1 MLKVKSLTVAIK
13 ERIILQDINLE
24 IRTGETHVLFGP
36 NGSGKSTL
44 LGTLAGFPR
53 YRVFEGQILFKGEDI
68 TYLPVYE
75 RVRRGIG
82 LSLQR
87 PPTIRGLLLRD
98 MLEICARGRVV
109 PHDVPAQLNFEAF
122 LDREVNQG
130 FSGGE
135 MKRSELL
142 QLIVQ
147 DPDLVLLD
155 EPESGVDLENIT
167 LIGRTVN
174 LLLDRGT
181 PGQCGDSRK
190 RHPRHS
196 KAGLI
201 ITHTGHILQY
211 VNADI
216 GHVMFEGRLACSGN
230 PLELFNCI
238 QQAGYG
244 ACVHSTCYLAKKDGR
259 KSSIEER

>member
-1 MLKVKSLTVAIK
+1 MLKINNLTVAI
-13 ERIILQDINLE
+13 EDRVILRDVNLE

-44 LGTLAGFPR
+44 LGTLVGFPR
-53 YRVFEGQILFKGEDI
+53 YKVLEGQILFKGEDI
-68 TYLPVYE
+68 THLPVYE
-75 RVRRGIG
+75 RVQRGIG

-98 MLEICARGRVV
+98 MLQICSRGRVM
-109 PHDVPAQLNFEAF
+109 PPELPAQLNFEDF

-155 EPESGVDLENIT
+155 EPESGVDLENIN
-167 LIGRTVN
+167 LIGRTIN
-174 LLLDRGT
+174 RLLDRGM
-181 PGQCGDSRK
+181 PGHCGDGGR

-196 KAGLI
+196 KSGLI

-216 GHVMFEGRLACSGN
+216 GHVMFEGQLACSGN

-238 QQAGYG
+238 RQAGYS
-244 ACVHSTCYLAKKDGR
+244 ACVPLHPTISVQKDGR
-259 KSSIEER
+259 